1 MIEAPQVAA
10 KAEGGS
16 RVAVLDGLR
25 AVAIL
30 AVMAFHYGVRWT
42 PPHSNTD
49 LYPYHGFFTHLP
61 VLGPVLNYGWA
72 GVELFFVISG
82 FVICMTLERCTS
94 VWDFAR
100 RRLARLWPAMLVCAA
115 ITMALACFGPDQWRV
130 GGFSFLSSILFIEPS
145 LFGDWFGLDHLGW
158 VDGVYWTLWIEVRF
172 YIMAAILFAV
182 FRKRFLPALTAVTVI
197 SFVAGVRMLHYPH
210 RDWAWLVLLPTF
222 LPYFTFGVGLYRF
235 NSLRKLT
242 PEAASTMLISTLIIF
257 AQGWLSF
264 DYPAGGPIGFAVVNA
279 LILTAFVL
287 FAVGSPL
294 VKPFGWPP
302 LAKLGEAS
310 YSLYLIHSVV
320 GIVLIE
326 QLSKVIPW
334 PVALVLVTA
343 AMIALSL
350 ALFRWVEVPGKRLIL
365 RLTSLTAADFK
376 FALSFQRPAFLR
388 RASSASLPSTLPN
401 G

>member
-1 MIEAPQVAA
+1 VTSAA
-10 KAEGGS
+10 VPAAEKGGS

-61 VLGPVLNYGWA
+61 LVGLVLNYGWA

-82 FVICMTLERCTS
+82 FVICMTLERCTT

-115 ITMALACFGPDQWRV
+115 ITMAVAQFGPDQWKV
-130 GGFSFLSSILFIEPS
+130 GSLSVVSSLLFIDPN
-145 LFGDWFGLDHLGW
+145 LFGSWFHVTGLGW

-182 FRKRFLPALTAVTVI
+182 FRKRFLPALIVMTVA
-197 SFVAGVRMLHYPH
+197 SFVCGVRGLDYPQ
-210 RDWAWLVLLPTF
+210 RPLAWLLLLPTF
-222 LPYFTFGVGLYRF
+222 LPYFTFGVGLFRF
-235 NSLRKLT
+235 SAGRKLT
-242 PEAASTMLISTLIIF
+242 AEAAAALLISSTIIF

-287 FAVGSPL
+287 FALGSPL
-294 VKPFGWPP
+294 VGPFGWGP

-310 YSLYLIHSVV
+310 YSLYLIHSVA
-320 GIVLIE
+320 GIVLIGL
-326 QLSKVIPW
+326 LSKVIPW
-334 PVALVLVTA
+334 PVALMAVTVG
-343 AMIALSL
+343 MIALSL
-350 ALFRWVEVPGKRLIL
+350 ALFRWVEGPGKRLIL
-365 RLTSLTAADFK
+365 RLTALKTDFK
-376 FALSFQRPAFLR
+376 VFLRALRAALPR
-388 RASSASLPSTLPN
+388 RASSPSLPSTLPN

>member
-1 MIEAPQVAA
+1 MTDTPNPVA

-30 AVMAFHYGVRWT
+30 AVMGFHYGVRWT

-49 LYPYHGFFTHLP
+49 LYPYHGFFAHLP
-61 VLGPVLNYGWA
+61 MLNYGWA

-82 FVICMTLERCTS
+82 FVICMTLERCTT

-115 ITMALACFGPDQWRV
+115 ITMAVAQFGPDQWKV
-130 GGFSFLSSILFIEPS
+130 GPLSVVSSLLFIDPN
-145 LFGDWFGLDHLGW
+145 LFGSWFHVSGLGW

-172 YIMAAILFAV
+172 YIMAAIVFAV
-182 FRKRFLPALTAVTVI
+182 FRKRFLPALTAI
-197 SFVAGVRMLHYPH
+197 MLASFVASLRAFHYPH
-210 RDWAWLVLLPTF
+210 RDLAWQLLLPTF
-222 LPYFTFGVGLYRF
+222 LPYFVFGVGLYRF
-235 NSLRKLT
+235 NLLRNLT
-242 PEAASTMLISTLIIF
+242 LGPAVAMTLSAAIIF
-257 AQGWLSF
+257 AQGWLGF
-264 DYPAGGPIGFAVVNA
+264 DYPAGGPIGFAIVNA
-279 LILTAFVL
+279 MILAAFLL
-287 FAVGSPL
+287 FAIGSPL
-294 VKPFGWPP
+294 VAPFGWGP

-326 QLSKVIPW
+326 QLSRVMPWALAIP
-334 PVALVLVTA
+334 LVTT

-350 ALFRWVEVPGKRLIL
+350 ALFRWVETPGKRLIL
-365 RLTSLTAADFK
+365 RITAGSGADI
-376 FALSFQRPAFLR
+376 LQILRHLPRPSFLR
-388 RASSASLPSTLPN
+388 RASAEPVPSTIVN